1 MVAIA
6 TGATT
11 EHVRIEVGAEMV
23 TASIANDAVDAFA
36 LEVGKPASAGIQ
48 ASGVMIAIDV

>member
-36 LEVGKPASAGIQ
+36 LEVGKPASAGIP